1 MTLPRPAATSPLAL
15 SSLPQLLQPDWVAPG
30 TLAEL
35 PLDQLVERR
44 IRALVLDVDRTLLPR
59 HGHRMPESMER
70 WLRQAQQQMPLHLFS
85 NNPSR
90 TRIGR
95 VAETLGV
102 SFTTSAG
109 KPRRGP
115 LRRVL
120 DTLAMP
126 PGEVAIVGDRV
137 FTDVLAGNRL
147 GLYTILVKPVNAEGR
162 PCRHDHWQK
171 LEVQL
176 ARLAGA
182 PLA

>member
-1 MTLPRPAATSPLAL
+1 MPF

-35 PLDQLVERR
+35 SLDHLIERQ

-59 HGHRMPESMER
+59 RGSRMPEPVQR
-70 WLRQAQQQMPLHLFS
+70 WLQRAQEQMTLHLFS

-90 TRIGR
+90 SRIGS
-95 VAETLGV
+95 VAEQLGV
-102 SFTTSAG
+102 GFTANAG

-115 LRRVL
+115 LRDVL
-120 DTLAMP
+120 SQLALP
-126 PGEVAIVGDRV
+126 AAQVAIVGDRV

-147 GLYTILVKPVNAEGR
+147 GLFTVLVKPVDARGL

>member
-1 MTLPRPAATSPLAL
+1 MTRA
-15 SSLPQLLQPDWVAPG
+15 SLTELLQPNWVAEG

-35 PLDQLVERR
+35 PLEQLLERG
-44 IRALVLDVDRTLLPR
+44 IRALVLDVDRTLLPH
-59 HGHRMPESMER
+59 HGSDLPPTMER
-70 WLRQAQQQMPLHLFS
+70 WLRQAQERLPLHLFS

-90 TRIGR
+90 SRIGA
-95 VAETLGV
+95 VAEQLGV
-102 SFTTSAG
+102 TFTTSAG
-109 KPRRGP
+109 KPRRAP

-120 DTLAMP
+120 EELAMP
-126 PGEVAIVGDRV
+126 AGEVAIVGDRV

-147 GLYTILVKPVNAEGR
+147 GLYTVLVKPVNAEGR
-162 PCRHDHWQK
+162 PCRHDRWQK

>member
-1 MTLPRPAATSPLAL
+1 MRLNA
-15 SSLPQLLQPDWVAPG
+15 LPQLLQPDWVAPG

-35 PLDQLVERR
+35 PLDHLLERR
-44 IRALVLDVDRTLLPR
+44 IGALVLDVDRTLLPR
-59 HGHRMPESMER
+59 HGHQMPAAVEG
-70 WLRQAQQQMPLHLFS
+70 WLRRAQQRMPLHLFS

-95 VAETLGV
+95 VAEQLGV
-102 SFTTSAG
+102 PFTTSAG

-115 LRRVL
+115 LRSVL
-120 DTLAMP
+120 DQLAMP
-126 PGEVAIVGDRV
+126 AGEVAIVGDRV

-147 GLYTILVKPVNAEGR
+147 GLFTVLVKPVDADGR

-182 PLA
+182 PLV